1 MVSKFSYILL
11 IVNRETTTRLFY
23 SMVLLL
29 LEDEDLHS
37 PLDMIFD
44 IANQIQ
50 EFRVWIL
57 DAYYGC
63 ETLLFSFVAKVC

>member
-11 IVNRETTTRLFY
+11 IIMNRETTKELFY

-44 IANQIQ
+44 IANQMQ
-50 EFRVWIL
+50 EFHVWDLVFFCRQSLQIYIY
-57 DAYYGC
+57 D
-63 ETLLFSFVAKVC
+63 V